1 MSRSMREPIAGALA
15 ALAFAIFPGPLFS
28 GNATIASLTQLGH
41 TNYDANVLVFWG
53 CVVVAH
59 VLFALM
65 IFSIATAQVEQEIQ
79 FRNSVKMEIMWA
91 MVPILILVGMAIP
104 SAQELLGSVE
114 TGSSVST
121 VVVGDGSVG
130 GYLRQDLDF

>member
-1 MSRSMREPIAGALA
+1 M
-15 ALAFAIFPGPLFS
+15 
-28 GNATIASLTQLGH
+28 
-41 TNYDANVLVFWG
+41 YDANVLVFWG

-79 FRNSVKMEIMWA
+79 FRNSVKMEILWA